1 METKKRVLSGMQ
13 ASGRLH
19 LGNLLGA
26 LAKWK
31 ELQDGYECFYFIAD
45 WHALSTCYEDTH
57 EIKGNTFEIA
67 VDWLSVGIDPE
78 KSTIFVQS
86 FIPEHAVLHLLLSMI
101 TPVPWLERNP
111 TYKEKQEEI
120 KNRDL
125 TTYGFLGYPVLQ
137 TADIALYKANC
148 VPVGID
154 QLPHL
159 ELTREIVRRF
169 NYIYKKDVFVEP
181 EEILSET
188 PKLPGTDGRKM
199 SKSYNN
205 AIYLS
210 DPPDEIEKKVRSMLT
225 DPRRERRTDQG
236 NPEICPVF
244 ALHKVY
250 SPSPSQEKFPGISR
264 GTTDSPAIDISEIS
278 DQCRTA
284 KIGCVDCKIILAKN
298 LIKEMQ
304 PIYEKRC
311 ELKSNPER
319 IYEILSQGSKKARKI
334 AIATLKEATEA
345 MGIHM
350 E

>member
-26 LAKWK
+26 LTKWK

-78 KSTIFVQS
+78 KSTIFIQS
-86 FIPEHAVLHLLLSMI
+86 LVPEHAILHLLLSMI
-101 TPVPWLERNP
+101 TPIPWLERNP
-111 TYKEKQEEI
+111 TYKEKQMEI
-120 KNRDL
+120 KDRDL

-137 TADIALYKANC
+137 TADIVLYKANC

-169 NYIYKKDVFVEP
+169 NYIYRRGVFVEP
-181 EEILSET
+181 DAILSET

-210 DPPDEIEKKVRSMLT
+210 DPPEEIEKKVRSMLT
-225 DPRRERRTDQG
+225 DPQRVRRTDPG
-236 NPEICPVF
+236 DPEVCPVF
-244 ALHKVY
+244 ALHKIY
-250 SPSPSQEKFPGISR
+250 SPTPSH
-264 GTTDSPAIDISEIS
+264 ISEIS
-278 DQCRTA
+278 DQCRRA
-284 KIGCVDCKIILAKN
+284 KIGCVDCKMILVRN
-298 LIKEMQ
+298 LIKEIR
-304 PIYEKRC
+304 PIYERRC
-311 ELKSNPER
+311 ELRSNPEG
-319 IYEILSQGSKKARKI
+319 IYEILIEGSKKARRI

-345 MGIHM
+345 MGM
-350 E
+350 G